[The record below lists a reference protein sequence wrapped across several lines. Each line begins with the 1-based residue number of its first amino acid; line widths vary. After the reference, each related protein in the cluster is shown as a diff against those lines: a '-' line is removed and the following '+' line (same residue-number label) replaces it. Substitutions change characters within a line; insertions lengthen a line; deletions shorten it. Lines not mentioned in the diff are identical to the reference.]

1 MMGLLLQLYQKNK
14 KDKRYSN
21 VTCHQC
27 GETRHYANEIAK
39 CKAATEKGPEKSS
52 GVTATTVSGEEVELE
67 DTGTGT
73 SFKFCACHVE
83 AKHFN
88 TCKSNKKVPNTW
100 VLLDNPSTVNVFYN
114 KDLLK
119 NIREV
124 NTKMNIHCN
133 SGVSTTNLVGDQPG
147 YGTVWLD
154 EDGIANILSLAREK
168 RNHEVSF
175 NSE

>member
-1 MMGLLLQLYQKNK
+1 M
-14 KDKRYSN
+14 
-21 VTCHQC
+21 
-27 GETRHYANEIAK
+27 
-39 CKAATEKGPEKSS
+39 
-52 GVTATTVSGEEVELE
+52 
-67 DTGTGT
+67 
-73 SFKFCACHVE
+73 
-83 AKHFN
+83 
-88 TCKSNKKVPNTW
+88 PNTW

-114 KDLLK
+114 KDLLN

-133 SGVSTTNLVGDQPG
+133 SGVRTTNLVGDQPG

-168 RNHEVSF
+168 RDHEVSL